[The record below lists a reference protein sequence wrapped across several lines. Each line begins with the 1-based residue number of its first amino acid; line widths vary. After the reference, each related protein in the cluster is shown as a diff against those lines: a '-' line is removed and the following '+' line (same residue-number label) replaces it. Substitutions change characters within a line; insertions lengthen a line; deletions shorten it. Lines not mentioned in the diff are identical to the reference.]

1 MDCPEGYKGID
12 IDRRGPSTEQEARL
26 NANNV
31 GGGYVVK

>member
-12 IDRRGPSTEQEARL
+12 IDRRGPTQQEARL

-31 GGGYVVK
+31 GVGYVVK